1 MVKIKK
7 IIFIFT
13 YLLAITIGGLACFF
27 GLSYFGKIQT
37 KTPLEITIQDIEAT
51 YDGEAKFANSYK
63 ITNGQLG
70 NGDELVINYLNSQ
83 TNVGECVSDATV
95 QIYSSNKTDITN
107 NYDINVVKGKIK
119 VNKANITVNVTNTVD
134 YASSADELNLSGVFT
149 LTSGFIPEY
158 LMLYPYVSSQYDR
171 SSTNV
176 PVDCKVVTRETYT
189 DMSDNFNIT
198 VNGTAKFNK
207 IPLTIKTNSKSKTYD
222 ENYFDIETNDYLVY
236 GLYGNDTYEYTGDFS
251 NIENVND
258 SGTYLEFR
266 EHSKFKI
273 YDENDNDVTSSYAID
288 WVETGTLNIYSKAI
302 TITTNNYT
310 KTYNGKAVK
319 NDNGGSNN
327 LSVTCFD
334 SSVAANIT
342 FDNDTVKDAGLYVN
356 SVSIN
361 QNFDTSNYNI
371 TYQFGYITINKAEG
385 TYTTQSYNKV
395 YDGEI
400 LTSTELG
407 DVSFVGDDIIQ
418 NSFDI
423 SFDLYKKQVSDAGTY
438 TNSLNFESIDSNLN
452 LDNFLINY
460 NYGTVI
466 IDKKD
471 VKLSTNYYTKIYDGK
486 PVDNSADK
494 PLLTY
499 SFDDDV
505 LNNRKDL
512 FVSNADYEIINNQY
526 VNVGTYTNFVE
537 LEYNE
542 NVNINN
548 YNIIKNFG
556 FMVINK
562 KPITIT
568 TNDINKTYDGN
579 AFIDDDIEVNL
590 NDNKFIDKVNITK
603 NSLNLI
609 NAGTY
614 QNTVTVEFKNEEDS
628 SNYDVSYRVG
638 TITIN
643 KKTVDIKTP
652 SYTKTYDGNTIDL
665 ANLEYEISDSG
676 LENKLNIEYVN
687 KDVTKVGTYQN
698 SITWSKKT
706 TSIDLDLNN
715 YNIVTNFGEIVINK
729 KDVTIASIDYIK
741 TYDGSSYQNNDLEIY
756 TTDSTFESLN
766 YTYTGLAAIDAG
778 IYVNKFKLS
787 DNQIDESNYN
797 ITYKF
802 GTITINKKDLELTS
816 RDDQKIYDTKPF
828 NNLNVTSSLDLGLD
842 YELQNDSLIKAGT
855 YAIKFKVKDENT
867 DILKNYNIVYNYGT
881 LIINKKDVTISTSS
895 FTKTYGDEIT
905 TDYEI
910 NDDTFESYI
919 DVTNN
924 LNGILDAG
932 TYTNSLTW
940 KLKDALSD
948 DYEHILNNYNVITE
962 FGTVTVNKKTVIVS
976 TKDYNATYSAQT
988 TALDL
993 NSSCTISDD
1002 TLKAKI
1008 TVSFDN
1014 TNSVDAGRYTNSV
1027 TITFKADYTSEASN
1041 YDIKYNFGIITINK
1055 AKIDIYFASY
1065 VQAVNNTCKP
1075 RSSDASFY
1083 LNGSVDKSISSIFSF
1098 RSENFKQ
1105 TNACTIDYV
1114 LDTSFK
1120 DSSIKDNYEVTLH
1133 SGSISFYA

>member
-37 KTPLEITIQDIEAT
+37 KIPLEITIQDYEAT
-51 YDGEAKFANSYK
+51 YDGKAKFANSYK

-70 NGDELVINYLNSQ
+70 NGDKLVINYLNSQ
-83 TNVGECVSDATV
+83 TTVGECVSDATV
-95 QIYSSNKTDITN
+95 QIYSSNETDITN

-149 LTSGFIPEY
+149 LTSGSIPDD
-158 LMLYPYVSSQYDR
+158 LMLFPYVSSEYKR

-189 DMSDNFNIT
+189 DMSNNFNIT

-222 ENYFDIETNDYLVY
+222 ENYFDIDTDDYLIY
-236 GLYGNDTYEYTGDFS
+236 GLYGKDTYEYTGDFS
-251 NIENVND
+251 NIENVSD
-258 SGTYLEFR
+258 SGTYLEFS

-273 YDENDNDVTSSYAID
+273 YDENKNDVTSSYAID
-288 WVETGTLNIYSKAI
+288 WVETGTLNIYSKAV

-310 KTYNGKAVK
+310 KTYDSKMVK
-319 NDNGGSNN
+319 NDDGSDN

-342 FDNDTVKDAGLYVN
+342 FDNDTVQDAGVYVN

-361 QNFDTSNYNI
+361 KNFDTSNYNI

-385 TYTTQSYNKV
+385 TFITDSYNKV
-395 YDGEI
+395 YDGET
-400 LTSTELG
+400 LTTRELG
-407 DVSFVGDDIIQ
+407 NVTFVGDPIIQ

-423 SFDLYKKQVSDAGTY
+423 SFDLYKKPVSDAGTY
-438 TNSLNFESIDSNLN
+438 TNSLNLKLNDSNLN
-452 LDNFLINY
+452 SNNFLINY
-460 NYGTVI
+460 NYGTVV

-471 VKLSTNYYTKIYDGK
+471 VKLSTNYYTKIYDGEPIDNLGYE
-486 PVDNSADK
+486 PV
-494 PLLTY
+494 LTY
-499 SFDDDV
+499 SFDDSNLDQY
-505 LNNRKDL
+505 KDS
-512 FVSNADYEIINNQY
+512 FVKNAEYEIIKNQY

-542 NVNINN
+542 NININN
-548 YNIIKNFG
+548 YNIINNFG

-562 KPITIT
+562 KAITIT
-568 TNDINKTYDGN
+568 TNDINKTYDGLGV
-579 AFIDDDIEVNL
+579 ADSDIEVNV
-590 NDNKFIDKVNITK
+590 NDDVFSEKVNITED
-603 NSLNLI
+603 SLGLK

-614 QNTVTVEFKNEEDS
+614 QNTVTVEFINEEDS

-652 SYTKTYDGNTIDL
+652 SYTKTYDGATIDL
-665 ANLEYEISDSG
+665 ANLEYEISDSD
-676 LENKLNIEYVN
+676 LENALNINYNN

-698 SITWSKKT
+698 SVTWSKKI
-706 TSIDLDLNN
+706 TSKNLDLNN
-715 YNIVTNFGEIVINK
+715 YNIVTNFGDIVINK
-729 KDVTIASIDYIK
+729 KDVTITSIDYIK

-756 TTDSTFESLN
+756 TTDSDFESLN
-766 YTYTGLAAIDAG
+766 YTYTGLAAINAG

-816 RDDQKIYDTKPF
+816 RDDQKIYDTEPY

-855 YAIKFKVKDENT
+855 YAIKFKVKDENS
-867 DILKNYNIVYNYGT
+867 DELKNYNIVYNYGT

-895 FTKTYGDEIT
+895 FTKTYGDAIT

-940 KLKDALSD
+940 KLKDDLSD

-962 FGTVTVNKKTVIVS
+962 FGTVTVNKKTVNIS

-993 NSSCTISDD
+993 SSSCTISDD
-1002 TLKAKI
+1002 TLNDKI

-1014 TNSVDAGRYTNSV
+1014 TNSVNAGRYTNSV
-1027 TITFKADYTSEASN
+1027 TITFKDGYTSEESN

-1065 VQAVNNTCKP
+1065 VQEVNTTCKP
-1075 RSSDASFY
+1075 RSNDASFY

-1098 RSENFKQ
+1098 KSENFKQ
-1105 TNACTIDYV
+1105 ANACTIDYV

-1120 DSSIKDNYEVTLH
+1120 DSNIKDNYEVTLH